1 MQNIV
6 KEFIE
11 KKLEKSIV
19 LEKPK
24 DSSLG
29 HFATPVAFSLAK
41 ELKKSPMILAD
52 ELVLKLENSE
62 LFEKIEA
69 VKGFINF
76 TLSKSFIEKLTN
88 EALEKKDDFAK
99 GDKKDKKILL
109 EYVSANPTG
118 PLHIGHAR
126 GAVFGDTLYKVGK
139 YLGYDITTEYY
150 INDAGAQMQLL
161 GISVSL
167 AARDFIFKEK
177 VKYPESYYRGDYLI
191 EIAEKIIEKH
201 GKDIIYD
208 ESRFEEMAIF
218 AKDIVMQIIIK
229 DLSDLGINFQNFVS
243 EKSLYSSW
251 DKTKEVLEKNGSL
264 YTKDEKVYLNSTKF
278 GDDSDRVV
286 VRENGIPTYLAGDII
301 YHKNKFDR
309 NFDKYINIWGADH
322 HGYITRVKAAIEFL
336 GNDSSKLEVILS
348 QMVQLLKGGQPY
360 KMSKRAGNVILMSDI
375 TSEIGSDALRFIFL
389 TKKSDTHLEFDIDM
403 LKNQDSSNP
412 IFYINYAHARINQV
426 FVKSNLSFED
436 IKDESFERLN
446 SEALNLVY
454 ESLLLKSVLEDAF
467 SKRDMQKITE
477 YLYNLASSV
486 HKFYNE
492 HKIIGSS
499 EEKTY
504 LKVLSMAKL
513 SIKTGLK
520 LLGIEAK
527 EIMYSLL
534 FYYLTLLVFENYL
547 KNLQGYIFLYIFH
560 SLNE

>member
-99 GDKKDKKILL
+99 GDKKDEKILL

-191 EIAEKIIEKH
+191 EIAEKIIEKY

-229 DLSDLGINFQNFVS
+229 DLGDLGINFQNFVS

-309 NFDKYINIWGADH
+309 EFDKYINIWGADH

-436 IKDESFERLN
+436 IKNESFEALN

-492 HKIIGSS
+492 HNSTK
-499 EEKTY
+499 
-504 LKVLSMAKL
+504 
-513 SIKTGLK
+513 
-520 LLGIEAK
+520 
-527 EIMYSLL
+527 
-534 FYYLTLLVFENYL
+534 
-547 KNLQGYIFLYIFH
+547 
-560 SLNE
+560 

>member
-62 LFEKIEA
+62 LFEKIES

-99 GDKKDKKILL
+99 GDKKDEKILL

-126 GAVFGDTLYKVGK
+126 GAVFGDTLYKVGL

-177 VKYPESYYRGDYLI
+177 VKYPESYYRGEYLI

-229 DLSDLGINFQNFVS
+229 DLGDLGINFQNFVS

-251 DKTKEVLEKNGSL
+251 ENTKSVLEKNGSL
-264 YTKDEKVYLNSTKF
+264 YTKDEKVYLSSTKF

-309 NFDKYINIWGADH
+309 EFDKYINIWGADH

-348 QMVQLLKGGQPY
+348 QMVQLLKGGEPY

-436 IKDESFERLN
+436 IKNESFEALN

-499 EEKTY
+499 EEKIY

-527 EIMYSLL
+527 EIM
-534 FYYLTLLVFENYL
+534 
-547 KNLQGYIFLYIFH
+547 
-560 SLNE
+560 

>member
-99 GDKKDKKILL
+99 GDKKDEKILL

-177 VKYPESYYRGDYLI
+177 VKYPESYYRGEYLI
-191 EIAEKIIEKH
+191 EIAEQIIEKY

-229 DLSDLGINFQNFVS
+229 DFGDLGINFQNFVS

-251 DKTKEVLEKNGSL
+251 ENTKSVLEKNGSL

-309 NFDKYINIWGADH
+309 EFDKYINIWGADH
-322 HGYITRVKAAIEFL
+322 HGYITRVKASIEFL

-412 IFYINYAHARINQV
+412 IFYINYAHSRINQV

-436 IKDESFERLN
+436 IKNETNEKLN
-446 SEALNLVY
+446 
-454 ESLLLKSVLEDAF
+454 
-467 SKRDMQKITE
+467 
-477 YLYNLASSV
+477 
-486 HKFYNE
+486 
-492 HKIIGSS
+492 
-499 EEKTY
+499 
-504 LKVLSMAKL
+504 
-513 SIKTGLK
+513 
-520 LLGIEAK
+520 
-527 EIMYSLL
+527 
-534 FYYLTLLVFENYL
+534 
-547 KNLQGYIFLYIFH
+547 
-560 SLNE
+560 

>member
-99 GDKKDKKILL
+99 GDKKDEKILL

-126 GAVFGDTLYKVGK
+126 GAVFGDTLYKVGI

-177 VKYPESYYRGDYLI
+177 VKYPESYYRGEYLI

-229 DLSDLGINFQNFVS
+229 DLGDLGINFQNFVS
-243 EKSLYSSW
+243 EKSLYGSW

-309 NFDKYINIWGADH
+309 EFDKYINIWGADH

-389 TKKSDTHLEFDIDM
+389 TKKSDTHLEFDVDM

-436 IKDESFERLN
+436 IKNESFEKLN

-499 EEKTY
+499 EEKIY

-527 EIMYSLL
+527 EIM
-534 FYYLTLLVFENYL
+534 
-547 KNLQGYIFLYIFH
+547 
-560 SLNE
+560 

>member
-88 EALEKKDDFAK
+88 EALAKKDDFAK
-99 GDKKDKKILL
+99 GEAKTEKILL

-161 GISVSL
+161 GVSVSL

-177 VKYPESYYRGDYLI
+177 VKYPESYYRGEYLV
-191 EIAEKIIEKH
+191 EIAEQIIEKY

-229 DLSDLGINFQNFVS
+229 DLGDLGINFQNFVS

-309 NFDKYINIWGADH
+309 EFDKYINIWGADH

-348 QMVQLLKGGQPY
+348 QMVQLLKGGEPY

-375 TSEIGSDALRFIFL
+375 TEEIGPDALRFIFL
-389 TKKSDTHLEFDIDM
+389 TRKSDTHLEFDIDM

-426 FVKSNLSFED
+426 FVKAGITFED
-436 IKDESFERLN
+436 IKDVSFDNLN
-446 SEALNLVY
+446 QDGLNLVY
-454 ESLLLKSVLEDAF
+454 ESLLLESILSEAF
-467 SKRDMQKITE
+467 AKRDMQKITE
-477 YLYNLASSV
+477 YLYSIAASV

-492 HKIIGSS
+492 HKVIGSD
-499 EEKTY
+499 EQNVY
-504 LKVLSMAKL
+504 LKVLSMASL
-513 SIKTGLK
+513 SINVGLS
-520 LLGIEAK
+520 LLGIKAK
-527 EIMYSLL
+527 EIM
-534 FYYLTLLVFENYL
+534 
-547 KNLQGYIFLYIFH
+547 
-560 SLNE
+560 